1 MDIGGWGPMPV
12 FDQYIVQSARFECF
26 TASEDSRCYRQVHST
41 LLKLTCGLALPSLCP
56 LDVTHM
62 MNTPRPSLFSLLFHF
77 RVLLSTP
84 TEEQNRGRPGN
95 EAINIPLILTLSQ
108 TV

>member
-1 MDIGGWGPMPV
+1 MDIGEWGPMPV

-26 TASEDSRCYRQVHST
+26 TASEDSRHYRQVCST
-41 LLKLTCGLALPSLCP
+41 VLKLTCGLALPSLCP

-62 MNTPRPSLFSLLFHF
+62 MNAPRPFLFSPLFHF
-77 RVLLSTP
+77 RVLLSMQ
-84 TEEQNRGRPGN
+84 TEAQNQGRPGN
-95 EAINIPLILTLSQ
+95 EAISIPLMLTLSQ